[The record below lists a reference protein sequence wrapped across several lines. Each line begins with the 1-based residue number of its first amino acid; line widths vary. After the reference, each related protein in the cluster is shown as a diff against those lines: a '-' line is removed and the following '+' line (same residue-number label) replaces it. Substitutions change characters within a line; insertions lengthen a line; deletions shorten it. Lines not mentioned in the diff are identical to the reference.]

1 MAAVATE
8 RTPAPAPV
16 AAARPR
22 GRSVPVWR
30 WVVMLIA
37 AVYFLLPL
45 YAALRFAGLHA
56 FGSVV
61 SQAGFGSA
69 LWLSVKLAV
78 VTWAI
83 TMLLMIPTTVYVH
96 LRLPG
101 LRRLLETITI
111 LPIVVP
117 PVVLI
122 VGVLQVMPLAL
133 RSSVWLLAIEYVVL
147 AMPFAYRALDAGLRS
162 IDVKTLTEASGSLGA
177 GPFTTL
183 WRVLLPNLRTAL
195 LSAAPVIGDAVIT
208 GQDRDTVGAL
218 AWLNPA
224 ELPADLAGTWLSDGP
239 VRYSPQLAEHLGALL
254 TTLNS
259 GQGSAGRIERLIVLA
274 QPASLEDGEI
284 TDKGY
289 VNQRRVLANRA
300 ALVELLYGDPVPEK
314 VITPARKRSHAV

>member
-1 MAAVATE
+1 MAAIATKPV
-8 RTPAPAPV
+8 TAPA
-16 AAARPR
+16 ARARQR
-22 GRSVPVWR
+22 GPVPVWR
-30 WVVMLIA
+30 WVILLIA

-45 YAALRFAGLHA
+45 YAALRFAGLRA

-61 SQAGFGSA
+61 AQAGFGSA

-177 GPFTTL
+177 GMFTTL

-195 LSAAPVIGDAVIT
+195 LSATILVVALVLGEFTMASLDLQQTFPV
-208 GQDRDTVGAL
+208 
-218 AWLNPA
+218 W
-224 ELPADLAGTWLSDGP
+224 
-239 VRYSPQLAEHLGALL
+239 
-254 TTLNS
+254 
-259 GQGSAGRIERLIVLA
+259 IVLFDQENA
-274 QPASLEDGEI
+274 QISVAASI
-284 TDKGY
+284 F
-289 VNQRRVLANRA
+289 
-300 ALVELLYGDPVPEK
+300 ALVVTWFFLML
-314 VITPARKRSHAV
+314 ITVVATRQSRRAGGGEVTLFTAAPRQTIGN